1 MATFILL
8 ITVVLGATS
17 FVSYTAQDIAAA
29 GYGEGWAT
37 STCSLAPF
45 ACQNPQLTA
54 YLSAGLGGFWI
65 LMKFA
70 AALRD

>member
-1 MATFILL
+1 MANFILL

-37 STCSLAPF
+37 SACSLAPL
-45 ACQNPQLTA
+45 ACQNPQLMA
-54 YLSAGLGGFWI
+54 YLSAGLAGLWI

>member
-1 MATFILL
+1 MANFILL

-17 FVSYTAQDIAAA
+17 FVSYTAA
-29 GYGEGWAT
+29 GYGGGWAT
-37 STCSLAPF
+37 SACSLAPI
-45 ACQNPQLTA
+45 ACQNPQLMA
-54 YLSAGLGGFWI
+54 YVSAGLAGFWI

>member
-1 MATFILL
+1 MANFILL

-37 STCSLAPF
+37 SACSLAPF
-45 ACQNPQLTA
+45 ACQNPQFTA
-54 YLSAGLGGFWI
+54 YAAAGLAGLWI
-65 LMKFA
+65 LVKFA